1 MDSVQRASS
10 IQKVYHLKN
19 SDSIYGSKTILQR
32 NLSRTQK
39 ALLNMPVLEESEV
52 ELESGVATNNHLSGQ
67 SFANSAADRSV
78 SEPRKS
84 LNLRYIPTHATRKG
98 IKARVLSSPAID
110 LVQGLSPSDRWTLV
124 RGEESGKRVGY
135 TTLKRYLLQ
144 RCPFKT
150 YRGVQWIVVIL
161 QDRQYFVHVMTTVAN
176 VNSRGWFYLSCFL
189 MADEIQTAFQNG
201 FKRYDFVPS

>member
-1 MDSVQRASS
+1 MDSAQPASS

-19 SDSIYGSKTILQR
+19 SDSIYASKTILKRNVALTQR
-32 NLSRTQK
+32 QLPILK
-39 ALLNMPVLEESEV
+39 ESET
-52 ELESGVATNNHLSGQ
+52 ELESGVATNNHPSGLF
-67 SFANSAADRSV
+67 SVNSAVVRST
-78 SEPRKS
+78 SEPRKN

-98 IKARVLSSPAID
+98 VRCRILSDPAGE
-110 LVQGLSPSDRWTLV
+110 LVQGLSSVDRWTLV
-124 RGEESGKRVGY
+124 KGEESGKIVNY

-150 YRGVQWIVVIL
+150 YRGVQWIIVLL

-189 MADEIQTAFQNG
+189 THDEIQTAFQNG
-201 FKRYDFVPS
+201 FKRYDFVPI